1 MTYPEN
7 WSLNDAR
14 AFVENKFMEVYPYS
28 GKSGEIIFQL
38 PDGSSMKVVQLGG
51 DFNSLVLAYTE
62 EDGDL
67 YSPRDYE
74 TLDDMFAE
82 MLKETKL

>member
-1 MTYPEN
+1 MTYPES

-14 AFVENKFMEVYPYS
+14 AFAENKFREVYPYS
-28 GKSGEIIFQL
+28 EKAGEVIFQL
-38 PDGSSMKVVQLGG
+38 PDGSTMKVVQLGG
-51 DFNSLVLAYTE
+51 KINALTLAYTE

-67 YSPRDYE
+67 YYPEDYD
-74 TLDDMFAE
+74 TIDDMFAE

>member
-1 MTYPEN
+1 MIYPERQG
-7 WSLNDAR
+7 SNDAK
-14 AFVENKFMEVYPYS
+14 AFVENRFMEVYPYS
-28 GKSGEIIFQL
+28 EKAGEIIFQL
-38 PDGSSMKVVQLGG
+38 PDGSSMKVVQLR
-51 DFNSLVLAYTE
+51 DLSSLVLAYTE

-67 YSPRDYE
+67 YSPSDYE